1 MSTVE
6 RVEQRVRQGLLRG
19 DYAPGAWLRQD
30 ELAAELGVSKIPV
43 REALQRLAAA
53 SLVTFEPNRGAM
65 VRPLT
70 ATDAEEI
77 FALRVALEPKLLRRA
92 IGHHTTVDLA
102 TAELAL
108 ASDSLPLTEANWLFH
123 RALYLAASW
132 PRALA
137 TVETLHA
144 AVAPYV
150 LLYTESLGGAAHSD
164 AEHREL
170 LARCRANDAGS
181 AVRILRVHLRA
192 AAEALA
198 AHLSGWPPPSQT
210 APAAASRPAAAGS
223 DSPRT

>member
-6 RVEQRVRQGLLRG
+6 RIEQRVRQGLLRG
-19 DYAPGAWLRQD
+19 DYPPGAWLRQD
-30 ELAAELGVSKIPV
+30 DLAAELGVSKIPV

-53 SLVTFEPNRGAM
+53 SLVTFEPNRGAL

-70 ATDAEEI
+70 AADAEEI
-77 FALRVALEPKLLRRA
+77 FALRQAVEPKLLRRA
-92 IGHHTTVDLA
+92 IGRHTTVDLA

-108 ASDSLPLTEANWLFH
+108 TSDALPLTEANWLFH
-123 RALYLAASW
+123 SALYLAARW

-137 TVETLHA
+137 TVETLHT

-164 AEHREL
+164 AEHWDL
-170 LARCRANDAGS
+170 LEYCRAADARS

-192 AAEALA
+192 AADALA
-198 AHLSGWPPPSQT
+198 GYLSG
-210 APAAASRPAAAGS
+210 
-223 DSPRT
+223 

>member
-6 RVEQRVRQGLLRG
+6 RVEQRVRLGLLRG

-30 ELAAELGVSKIPV
+30 DLAAELGVSKIPV

-53 SLVTFEPNRGAM
+53 SLVTFEPNRGAL

-70 ATDAEEI
+70 AADADEI
-77 FALRVALEPKLLRRA
+77 FALRDAIEPLLLRRA
-92 IGHHTTVDLA
+92 IGRQTAVDLA

-108 ASDSLPLTEANWLFH
+108 TARSLPLTEANWLFH
-123 RALYLAASW
+123 RALYQAASW

-150 LLYTESLGGAAHSD
+150 LLYTEALGGASHSD
-164 AEHREL
+164 AEHHQL
-170 LARCRANDAGS
+170 LEACRAADS
-181 AVRILRVHLRA
+181 RTAVRVLRIHLRA
-192 AAEALA
+192 AAQALSV
-198 AHLSGWPPPSQT
+198 HLS
-210 APAAASRPAAAGS
+210 A
-223 DSPRT
+223 